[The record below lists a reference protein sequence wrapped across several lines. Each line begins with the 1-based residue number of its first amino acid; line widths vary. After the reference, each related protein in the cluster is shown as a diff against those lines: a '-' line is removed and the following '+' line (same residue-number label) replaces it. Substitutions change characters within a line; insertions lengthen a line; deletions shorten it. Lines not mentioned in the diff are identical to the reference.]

1 MDFLTGLVNKAKAA
15 VTPAASTETPPTV
28 ADSYPATTPEVGARR
43 RRKGGKKTKKVKAG
57 RRTRR
62 ATRRRV

>member
-1 MDFLTGLVNKAKAA
+1 MDFLSGLVNKAKAA
-15 VTPAASTETPPTV
+15 VTPASSTEAPPTV
-28 ADSYPATTPEVGARR
+28 ADSYPATTAEVGARR
-43 RRKGGKKTKKVKAG
+43 RRAKKNKKTKKAG

>member
-15 VTPAASTETPPTV
+15 VTPTETPPTV
-28 ADSYPATTPEVGARR
+28 ADSYPATTAEVGARR